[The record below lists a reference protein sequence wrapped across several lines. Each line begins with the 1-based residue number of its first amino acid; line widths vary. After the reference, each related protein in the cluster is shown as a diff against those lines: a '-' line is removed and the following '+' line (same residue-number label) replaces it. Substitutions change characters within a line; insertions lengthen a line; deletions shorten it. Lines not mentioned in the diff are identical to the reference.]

1 VIAPRFTAL
10 SEAEQGL
17 FIATTA
23 SGTGLMD
30 AKGAEKLALIY
41 DKVALF
47 TDGIVRMERNERF
60 AYVRLSDGRFLW
72 KEEGF
77 EQP

>member
-1 VIAPRFTAL
+1 
-10 SEAEQGL
+10 
-17 FIATTA
+17 
-23 SGTGLMD
+23 MD